1 MLHTLWSHD
10 AATHT
15 VTSLPTPMQ
24 ERPILLPSTHVTIN
38 YRIPKPKIHL
48 AAAVGCSICTT
59 QPSFVALAFTV
70 HRYLIYPFL
79 QNLIKCLWISESKN
93 LCLWT
98 CGVCVHTDERWTD
111 VSDSMIVNLKI
122 YSACGV
128 LFFFSFLAFWLF
140 GFVTLCDSVFMTLSL
155 VLYRKERERERER
168 ESRVCKD

>member
-1 MLHTLWSHD
+1 MLRTLWSHD

-38 YRIPKPKIHL
+38 CRIPKPKTHL
-48 AAAVGCSICTT
+48 AAAAGCSICTT

-98 CGVCVHTDERWTD
+98 CGVCVFTDERWTD

-128 LFFFSFLAFWLF
+128 LFFFFFLAFWLF
-140 GFVTLCDSVFMTLSL
+140 GFVTLCDSVFMNLSL
-155 VLYRKERERERER
+155 VLYRKERERE
-168 ESRVCKD
+168 